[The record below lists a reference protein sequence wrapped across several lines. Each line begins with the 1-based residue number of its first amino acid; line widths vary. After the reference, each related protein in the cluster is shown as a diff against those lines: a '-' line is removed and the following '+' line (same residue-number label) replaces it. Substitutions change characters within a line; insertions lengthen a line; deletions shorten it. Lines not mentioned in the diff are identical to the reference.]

1 MFTALNTWLRFSDRC
16 GDGSKMLAGLWGWV
30 RTALSRVKSDSFVD
44 PSIWTSPLCRL
55 LGLVTGE
62 AAHPTT
68 TISYVGCDVSIFS
81 QCGSCNI
88 GHPTDYA
95 VSVFSFLT
103 DESFMCLTKH
113 EPVGVC
119 GAIIPV
125 SGDLI
130 WILYLNRNSFSEMSL
145 KIKHDTDIH
154 LGAYTKYKK
163 MADNIAVD
171 VLLRFVW
178 EPVRGHKS
186 VYMVTLWGLKSPQRV
201 S

>member
-125 SGDLI
+125 SPKGIWFEFSI
-130 WILYLNRNSFSEMSL
+130 WIEILSL
-145 KIKHDTDIH
+145 KCLWKLNMTQI
-154 LGAYTKYKK
+154 YTWVHTLNTKK
-163 MADNIAVD
+163 WQII
-171 VLLRFVW
+171 LLLM
-178 EPVRGHKS
+178 
-186 VYMVTLWGLKSPQRV
+186 YC
-201 S
+201 